1 MREKTYF
8 PLVKS
13 EDEIRAALSRELEP
27 WGAQTRIA
35 QALEVNPTTVMRWA
49 TGETAI
55 PPAMQKLLRLYLFG
69 EMPFGL
75 IRDPGDVST
84 LLEFTAEEWQAIVVL
99 ATRAG
104 QEPRAWIRSQI
115 LAYLAYRAADK
126 TGSGAAPDPVPP
138 AATESRIP

>member
-1 MREKTYF
+1 
-8 PLVKS
+8 
-13 EDEIRAALSRELEP
+13 
-27 WGAQTRIA
+27 
-35 QALEVNPTTVMRWA
+35 MRWA
-49 TGETAI
+49 NGETAI

-69 EMPFGL
+69 EIPFNL
-75 IRDPGDVST
+75 IRDPRDVAA

-115 LAYLAYRAADK
+115 LAYLAYRAGDQ
-126 TGSGAAPDPVPP
+126 TGSGATSNPVPP